1 MLGSMSHP
9 AGAGF
14 IQLTD
19 PGQATPGMR
28 QALVDCWVE
37 VANAGGAVGFAFPPV
52 GAEEVGTVADRLIA
66 DLDPGYKAEGFKWLA
81 GRGSVRWPGAL
92 RFPDGDRD
100 EVLMLL
106 ALGDRQTGTD
116 RRARFPRAWHRRSP

>member
-9 AGAGF
+9 AGAAF

-37 VANAGGAVGFAFPPV
+37 VANAGGAVGFPFPPV

-66 DLDPGYKAEGFKWLA
+66 DLDPGYNRIVVAEADGVLA
-81 GRGSVRWPGAL
+81 GWLNLSRTASGSSR
-92 RFPDGDRD
+92 
-100 EVLMLL
+100 
-106 ALGDRQTGTD
+106 TGGPSNGY
-116 RRARFPRAWHRRSP
+116 RPVSVSAGVASASP